1 MTTPRP
7 RRPHPKTA
15 QIIELARAGHTTD
28 EIARTLRAGRGTVA
42 RVREEAGIPP
52 TPRTAWRKPPHP
64 KEKEVRDLLTEGYSN
79 AEAARRNGV
88 TPATAARIREA
99 AGIGPATIPPPP
111 RPHPRTAEI
120 TALLAHATNTAI
132 GHQLGVDRA
141 TVARIRQE
149 TGTTYRKP
157 KYRSVEEK
165 WADHVRLVDGG
176 HLEWLGERSSTGTPA
191 MRYQDQWVAP
201 SAVAFRW
208 GKGRDPVDQ
217 VRAECGVRH
226 CQAPDHVDDDLG
238 RQRTR
243 EQLRYLTGRGP
254 RPERCRHGH
263 PQADYGRYT
272 PTGVAYCN
280 KCKQRERS

>member
-1 MTTPRP
+1 MTVSRP

-28 EIARTLRAGRGTVA
+28 EIARTLRAGRMAVA

-52 TPRTAWRKPPHP
+52 TPRTAWRTRPHP
-64 KEKEVRDLLTEGYSN
+64 KEDQVRALLAEGYSN
-79 AEAARRNGV
+79 AEASRRTGID
-88 TPATAARIREA
+88 PATAARIREA
-99 AGIGPATIPPPP
+99 AGIGPAT
-111 RPHPRTAEI
+111 
-120 TALLAHATNTAI
+120 
-132 GHQLGVDRA
+132 
-141 TVARIRQE
+141 
-149 TGTTYRKP
+149 TYRKP
-157 KYRSVEEK
+157 KYRSAEEK

-176 HLEWLGERSSTGTPA
+176 HLEWLGERSSTGTPV
-191 MRYQDQWVAP
+191 MRYQEQSVAP
-201 SAVAFRW
+201 SGIAFRW
-208 GKGRDPVDQ
+208 RAGRDPVDQ

-263 PQADYGRYT
+263 LQADHGRYT

-280 KCKQRERS
+280 KCKQRKRS